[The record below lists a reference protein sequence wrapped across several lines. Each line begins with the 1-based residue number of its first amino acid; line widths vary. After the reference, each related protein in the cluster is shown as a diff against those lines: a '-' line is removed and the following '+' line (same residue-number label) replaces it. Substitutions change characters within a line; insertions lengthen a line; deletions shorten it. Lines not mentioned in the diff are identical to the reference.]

1 MADTSSN
8 RDDVFA
14 QRNQVG
20 DVQPPQIVSPQLG
33 TLLARSC
40 GRDATGINAPSE
52 LLAELLW
59 IYECCGI

>member
-1 MADTSSN
+1 MANTGSN

-33 TLLARSC
+33 TLLTRRRW
-40 GRDATGINAPSE
+40 RDATGIHAPSE

-59 IYECCGI
+59 VYECCGI